1 MNPGIRAMVPLSK
14 ASSDTKCNV
23 GQSPLQAR
31 CHFHTLVGSTTKN
44 WEQFCW
50 DFQVDILDFGMIN
63 LKLTVET
70 TLFSLT

>member
-50 DFQVDILDFGMIN
+50 DF
-63 LKLTVET
+63 
-70 TLFSLT
+70 